1 VNRRLAKR
9 DTGPDSLRGDV
20 LDFLVLDEYASTAPE
35 PRTEVFRPAMGDKR
49 GRALFIRTPRIKPF
63 FTDLHQAASCRPDWQ
78 VFQFTTEEGG
88 NVP

>member
-1 VNRRLAKR
+1 
-9 DTGPDSLRGDV
+9 
-20 LDFLVLDEYASTAPE
+20 VLDEYASTAPE
-35 PRTEVFRPAMGDKR
+35 PWTEVLRPALADKR
-49 GRALFIRTPRIKPF
+49 GRALFIGTPHGYNI